1 MSIWKSL
8 NHDFIHNN
16 DTSEEF
22 KTENNC
28 LNHFMHKYIF
38 NKYKHNTI
46 AEHLRKT
53 SSGYSFSR
61 RCNKWKKEKCKSRW
75 NLQINL
81 SDKSAHLDCKF
92 MCDHIASS
100 INLMRSRP
108 G

>member
-16 DTSEEF
+16 DISDEF
-22 KTENNC
+22 KIDKD
-28 LNHFMHKYIF
+28 LLKGFMHKYIF
-38 NKYKHNTI
+38 DKYKHNTV
-46 AEHLRKT
+46 AVRLRKT
-53 SSGYSFSR
+53 SSGYSFYR
-61 RCNKWKKEKCKSRW
+61 RCNKWKKEECKSRW

-92 MCDHIASS
+92 MCNHIASS
-100 INLMRSRP
+100 INLTQPKP